1 MFELE
6 KIMGKDQT
14 RDALEQYGASSDHIA
29 MRVFTLGDT
38 PSLQST
44 TYILLLFSDLR
55 ILRAGVLRP
64 SQMSAG
70 DKNCGRAAGIH
81 QLQHIQSTA
90 ETVQ

>member
-1 MFELE
+1 MNICVDNYSNVTYYNTVRFPT
-6 KIMGKDQT
+6 GSN
-14 RDALEQYGASSDHIA
+14 DA
-29 MRVFTLGDT
+29 V
-38 PSLQST
+38 ST

-81 QLQHIQSTA
+81 QLQHNY
-90 ETVQ
+90 EYGY